1 MQRAFCR
8 LSYGSKI
15 VFLLAIFILNNTCNS
30 SFAVASELDNKLFE
44 SLLEYEKYVRTNENP
59 KYGYKLAQGYPM
71 YLYTFGMM
79 YYRLYLLT
87 QDEYYKNKV
96 TNIADTAESIRND
109 DWTWYFYDGS
119 EFTQDPVSLYNC
131 QFTELFLYTYR
142 LTNDKKYMDF
152 ARKTIYSLPELLYSI
167 GSTAAY
173 NYFFY
178 PFVMITE
185 YIYTTGDDNK
195 ELKEAADFAYYIAM
209 QGYNPSTKK
218 WYYSPA
224 EYIRGFYDGHS
235 ASYQLGEMASFLEH
249 QEAIRTIFP
258 EEYNYFLNELPG
270 MLDVVKRYQLP
281 SGAYYYNNDAPDCT
295 ETIGGVISF
304 YVLYDRTFKTDH
316 GDIIERCIETILSR
330 QSPDGAYYK
339 TAGSNVIEIWYGD
352 GIGIAIPLYL
362 LMKEDRKEDKVS
374 EEPKTIKER
383 KSKEIILGDYDAEVR
398 DTSGR
403 VDSVALIKRLK
414 SLGVNTYAYLIW
426 HSPHDWED
434 LCQSFM
440 PLAQKEDINVIV
452 YLVPPSEPPSPKPYE
467 YNYIEWAQAIGELSQ
482 RYSKLIGIAIDDFNY
497 NTSFFTASYIKEIKK
512 TINNINPSLRLFTV
526 SYYRDITD
534 TFLAQYGEIIDGVIF
549 PFRNEP
555 NIDTVTT
562 STLDP
567 QVRSVRATS
576 GDKLSLIIMIYASK
590 LSSATIPPD
599 AGYLRETISTSL
611 NLMQEGIADGIVTY
625 CLPKASEENEIFKT
639 VKELFSSFNINKK

>member
-1 MQRAFCR
+1 MRRTLCS
-8 LSYGSKI
+8 LSYCSTIALVI
-15 VFLLAIFILNNTCNS
+15 VLVLTGVCDGYSRS
-30 SFAVASELDNKLFE
+30 SSELDNKLFD
-44 SLLEYEKYVRTNENP
+44 SLLRYEKYVRTNEDP
-59 KYGYKLAQGYPM
+59 RYGYKLSQGYPM

-79 YYRLYLLT
+79 HYRLYLLT
-87 QDEYYKNKV
+87 EDEYYKNKV
-96 TNIADTAESIRND
+96 INIADTAESIRNA

-119 EFTQDPVSLYNC
+119 KFTQDPVSLYNC

-142 LTNDKKYMDF
+142 LTDDKKYMDF
-152 ARKTIYSLPELLYSI
+152 ARKTIYALPELLYFI

-178 PFVMITE
+178 PFTMIAE
-185 YIYTTGDDNK
+185 YLYSTGENSA
-195 ELKEAADFAYYIAM
+195 ELKEAGEYAYYMAM
-209 QGYNPSTKK
+209 QGYNPNTKK

-235 ASYQLGEMASFLEH
+235 ANYQLGEMASFLEH
-249 QEAIRTIFP
+249 QDAIRAIFP

-304 YVLYDRTFKTDH
+304 YTLYDRTFKTNHD
-316 GDIIERCIETILSR
+316 DIIKRCIETILGR
-330 QSPDGAYYK
+330 QAPNGAYYK
-339 TAGSNVIEIWYGD
+339 TAGSDVAEIWYGD
-352 GIGIAIPLYL
+352 GIGLAIPLYL
-362 LMKEDRKEDKVS
+362 LMKENGKKEDKVS
-374 EEPKTIKER
+374 EKPEAIKER
-383 KSKEIILGDYDAEVR
+383 KSREIILGDYDAELR

-403 VDSVALIKRLK
+403 VDSVTLIKRLK

-426 HSPHDWED
+426 HSPDDWED

-440 PLAQKEDINVIV
+440 PLAQEEDINVIV
-452 YLVPPSEPPSPKPYE
+452 YMVPPSEPPSPKPYE
-467 YNYIEWAQAIGELSQ
+467 YDYIEWAQAIGKLSR
-482 RYSKLIGIAIDDFNY
+482 RYPGLIGIAIDDFNY
-497 NTSFFTASYIKEIKK
+497 NTSFFTPSYLKEIKK

-555 NIDTVTT
+555 RVDTVTT

-567 QVRSVRATS
+567 QVRSVRATL
-576 GDKLSLIIMIYASK
+576 GDKLSVIIMIYASK

-599 AGYLRETISTSL
+599 ARYLRETISTSL
-611 NLMQEGIADGIVTY
+611 ELIEEGIADGIITY
-625 CLPKASEENEIFKT
+625 CLPKVSEEDEMFKT
-639 VKELFSSFNINKK
+639 VKELFSSFNKR